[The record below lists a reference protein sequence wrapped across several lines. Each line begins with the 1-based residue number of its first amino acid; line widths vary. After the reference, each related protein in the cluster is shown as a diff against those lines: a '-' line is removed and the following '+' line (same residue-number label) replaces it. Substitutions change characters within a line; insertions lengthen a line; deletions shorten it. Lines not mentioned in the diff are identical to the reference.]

1 METYRPAPDIDV
13 ITTNIAVP
21 AFGLIPVNAFVFH
34 GAEPLLVD
42 TGPIVERDDFMAAL
56 RSVIDP
62 SELKWIW
69 LTHTDFDH
77 IGALHQLLDEN
88 AELRVITSFVG
99 VGIMGLYDP
108 LPMDRLY
115 LINPGQTISIGDRTL
130 TAVKPPTFDNPIT
143 TGFHDDKTGAFV
155 SSDSFGALLQ
165 EVPQSAADLSDED
178 LTRGQVFWA
187 TVDSPWLHKI
197 DRGMFKKELDGI
209 RQSQPSMVLSSH
221 LPAAPGDMI
230 ERFVASLMAAP
241 DAEPF
246 AGPDQAALEAM
257 LAEMT
262 GSAP

>member
-13 ITTNIAVP
+13 INTNIAVP
-21 AFGLIPVNAFVFH
+21 GFGLIPVNAFVFH

-42 TGPIVERDDFMAAL
+42 TGPIIERDDFMAAL

-99 VGIMGLYDP
+99 VGIMGLFDP

-115 LINPGQTISIGDRTL
+115 LINPGQTVSIGDRTL

-143 TGFHDDKTGAFV
+143 TGFRDDKTGVLV

-165 EVPQSAADLSDED
+165 EVPQSAADLSDEA
-178 LTRGQVFWA
+178 LTEGQVFWA

-209 RQSQPSMVLSSH
+209 QQMQPSMVLSSH
-221 LPAAPGDMI
+221 LPAAPGDMMP
-230 ERFVASLMAAP
+230 RFVASLMAAP
-241 DAEPF
+241 DAPPF